1 MSRVAGFLSL
11 VFFVLPFARA
21 DEVAWTAADQAQ
33 LTALAKKAK
42 KNGEMFTVTGDVFE
56 ARLPTREAA
65 AEFCLYFERLA
76 ERIRPLWGT
85 RENTTKVV
93 AIAMHPKDKAWPA
106 DASGQKIAFESV
118 PTKQQPDV
126 PMQVASI
133 HVWVHPDLAADAL
146 ALAAIPR
153 ADLNRVGLNALL
165 TRLAGRNPRPA
176 WFDDGLQSTFAIWSP
191 VMPEGD
197 AGRLDAATREPS
209 VIAAMKEA
217 CAAKDPLDA
226 LLPAL
231 RRDEEARG
239 AHGGRRADLRVV
251 LRVPAGTQEGP
262 AADRRDRDEPVA
274 RQAARGGEEAD
285 HQARAAVAGMGRD
298 RGRGEVVSGA
308 PAGARFI
315 ES

>member
-1 MSRVAGFLSL
+1 MSRVAGFLL
-11 VFFVLPFARA
+11 LALFALPLARA

-33 LTALAKKAK
+33 LTSLAKKAK

-76 ERIRPLWGT
+76 ERIRPVWGT

-93 AIAMHPKDKAWPA
+93 AIALHPKDKAWPA

-133 HVWVHPDLAADAL
+133 HLWVHPDLAADAL
-146 ALAAIPR
+146 AVAAIPR
-153 ADLNRVGLNALL
+153 TDLNRVGLNALL

-176 WFDDGLQSTFAIWSP
+176 WFDDGLHGAFANWSP

-209 VIAAMKEA
+209 VVAAMKEA
-217 CAAKDPLDA
+217 CAAKDPLDT
-226 LLPAL
+226 LLPYFVETKKRATPTAVDAQIFASFFVFL
-231 RRDEEARG
+231 LEHKKGQPLIVDTATSLSRG
-239 AHGGRRADLRVV
+239 KPPEVEKKQITKL
-251 LRVPAGTQEGP
+251 VPLWREWAGLG
-262 AADRRDRDEPVA
+262 
-274 RQAARGGEEAD
+274 
-285 HQARAAVAGMGRD
+285 AAV
-298 RGRGEVVSGA
+298 SK
-308 PAGARFI
+308 
-315 ES
+315 S